1 MTPCENLVRAAEGAI
16 EQAGNCI
23 NSSDVI
29 AYRDLS
35 DKADR
40 AFLAVQECCDNPA
53 TLSEDVLNQLYSS
66 EVFLKADLT
75 LLPQDVAANAKSIQ
89 NDITFLINIL
99 DPKCPLNSA
108 QKQECVSIIKE
119 KLDLFKDY
127 IKYEVNNLIINVDK
141 DYSAEFRHGCSKTY
155 LSLDFDSYVWMYDL
169 KDLESKVE
177 ANLNKEEELLN
188 RLSGLVGE
196 SNYQLMSMAKG
207 FYSQETT
214 TVATTSKATA
224 VTTTKATTVPPEISQ
239 AQSKVD
245 KLTAELESKRAQLRK
260 EYAPTDDLD
269 AEMLWAYMGRNL
281 KVGIYDQALTCL
293 EMYDKKVN
301 SSESDIYIPVMRQY
315 IKEVERGKF
324 EPCGLMVWEYHP
336 DLKGHDFLEIGD
348 IIISIDGK
356 EIKTFD
362 DYNANNPDAEFV
374 VLRMNSKGVFE
385 KKTFILSDYPNGKAP
400 VLLNVVLS

>member
-1 MTPCENLVRAAEGAI
+1 
-16 EQAGNCI
+16 
-23 NSSDVI
+23 
-29 AYRDLS
+29 
-35 DKADR
+35 
-40 AFLAVQECCDNPA
+40 
-53 TLSEDVLNQLYSS
+53 
-66 EVFLKADLT
+66 
-75 LLPQDVAANAKSIQ
+75 
-89 NDITFLINIL
+89 
-99 DPKCPLNSA
+99 
-108 QKQECVSIIKE
+108 
-119 KLDLFKDY
+119 
-127 IKYEVNNLIINVDK
+127 
-141 DYSAEFRHGCSKTY
+141 
-155 LSLDFDSYVWMYDL
+155 MYDL

-214 TVATTSKATA
+214 TAATTSKTTA

-245 KLTAELESKRAQLRK
+245 KLTAELESKRAKLRK